1 MEFLLMSRTLEKHPL
16 LPIIIRTF
24 KADFDFAAE
33 IYDTVKEDQ
42 KMLDEQPEMVFY
54 LLDMLHL
61 HLTLDDAITGIR
73 LGTTQYQRLQHP
85 RVRETLI
92 VTENRLIIMAVHGL
106 SASAFGSIQLH
117 LFKTIADALAHVQA
131 KV

>member
-1 MEFLLMSRTLEKHPL
+1 
-16 LPIIIRTF
+16 
-24 KADFDFAAE
+24 
-33 IYDTVKEDQ
+33 
-42 KMLDEQPEMVFY
+42 
-54 LLDMLHL
+54 MLHL